1 MASKRLCSN
10 NKEALRW
17 CRARMA
23 TIQFADWRDLKKKS
37 DGIPE
42 GTTCCVMLGRTYKI
56 DKTLIKAVNK
66 WITQI
71 NNERL
76 LEEKLKH

>member
-23 TIQFADWRDLKKKS
+23 QIQFADWRDLKKRS

-42 GTTCCVMLGRTYKI
+42 GITCSVALGRMYKI

-66 WITQI
+66 WITEI
-71 NNERL
+71 NQERIR
-76 LEEKLKH
+76 EEKLKH